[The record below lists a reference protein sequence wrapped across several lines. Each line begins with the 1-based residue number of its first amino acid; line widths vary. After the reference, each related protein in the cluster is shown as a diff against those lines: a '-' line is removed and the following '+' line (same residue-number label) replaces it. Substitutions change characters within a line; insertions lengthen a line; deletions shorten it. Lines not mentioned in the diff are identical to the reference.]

1 MASEPRLV
9 RPKGLVA
16 KSAKPKRKTKL
27 TLLVFSKPLHAFKSK
42 GPSAGTGGQ
51 GGRRPP
57 WKENPLQHYPHHWDL
72 LVGRAVKPKVD
83 KSAAVVVPLVAGDCV
98 VIVVFPLPFE
108 RV

>member
-1 MASEPRLV
+1 MHLKVKAPPYER
-9 RPKGLVA
+9 
-16 KSAKPKRKTKL
+16 
-27 TLLVFSKPLHAFKSK
+27 
-42 GPSAGTGGQ
+42 GGQ
-51 GGRRPP
+51 GGLSPP
-57 WKENPLQHYPHHWDL
+57 CKENPLQHYPHHWDL

>member
-42 GPSAGTGGQ
+42 GPS
-51 GGRRPP
+51 
-57 WKENPLQHYPHHWDL
+57 
-72 LVGRAVKPKVD
+72 V
-83 KSAAVVVPLVAGDCV
+83 
-98 VIVVFPLPFE
+98 
-108 RV
+108 